1 MGLGELSPQAR
12 VGQGGQTGDPE
23 SRSGWAPG
31 LLLPLLSIPWLVR
44 RWGTQVTCR
53 GCRKGLEKC
62 TEAPGGVCLLAGRP
76 RTSAGLPLSGAQTQS
91 ASTVRWRRAQAGPQG
106 WVGRGRAGPGAPPRL
121 TGRPPPQE
129 AFTPTEEHVLVVRLL
144 LKHLHAFSN
153 SLKPEQ
159 VSPSAHSHAASP
171 LEEFKR

>member
-62 TEAPGGVCLLAGRP
+62 TEAPGGSVCWQAVHAPVQASLLVGLRP
-76 RTSAGLPLSGAQTQS
+76 RARVPSAGVGHRQGHK
-91 ASTVRWRRAQAGPQG
+91 AGWG
-106 WVGRGRAGPGAPPRL
+106 VVGPGR
-121 TGRPPPQE
+121 E
-129 AFTPTEEHVLVVRLL
+129 
-144 LKHLHAFSN
+144 
-153 SLKPEQ
+153 
-159 VSPSAHSHAASP
+159 P
-171 LEEFKR
+171 LPD